1 MLNITRKYPFTLFL
15 LTAAITGCLYF
26 FTASTR
32 LTWANYAN
40 DSGDFLAAILTSGI
54 PHPTGYPTYM
64 FLAGLFQKL
73 PFGSPYFRAILIS
86 LIPAALSAG
95 LMAVLFQKF
104 FTKPQ
109 NKFAAIFA
117 LFTGLVWGLSSFL
130 WTQATIVEVHGL
142 QSLFIL
148 LATWWVIELIET
160 SPPPASWKLALLA
173 LFFGFGLGNH
183 ITLILFLPAIFIA
196 SYAAFRKGTSA
207 GKLALQVVFLLLGA
221 LVYVTIPIRAS
232 QIPPINWG
240 NASNWEGFWWLISGQ
255 AYQNLL
261 LDISFLKILA
271 RISAFAAL
279 LRQQFGVIGIILAI
293 VGIVQFTFHS
303 KFTKPLFIYIFMV
316 FAIFSILYG
325 TDDSITYLL
334 SSFAV
339 FTLWIGLSF
348 SIIQSWT
355 WRKFPVGLAVLAL
368 AAVMFIISIPKTFRN
383 VDVSSKTAPADFAET
398 LLPQLPANAI
408 LATAADL
415 DSFPLGYYH
424 FGLGWR
430 DDLTIFT
437 LPLTQ
442 FRWYQE
448 TLTHTYPAIKFPA
461 PIELFRNGN
470 QNWGEQVSRLNPDR
484 SYCTSQII
492 HAESSRINISCT
504 SGESFGF
511 LIDFNK

>member
-1 MLNITRKYPFTLFL
+1 MQNFTRKYPFTLFFI
-15 LTAAITGCLYF
+15 TAAITGYLYL

-32 LTWANYAN
+32 LTWASYAN

-64 FLAGLFQKL
+64 LLSGLYQKL
-73 PFGSPYFRAILIS
+73 SFGTPYFRAILLS
-86 LIPAALSAG
+86 LLPVALSAG
-95 LMAVLFQKF
+95 LMAILFQKF

-109 NKFAAIFA
+109 NKFAALFS
-117 LFTGLVWGLSSFL
+117 LFTGLVWGFSPFL
-130 WTQATIVEVHGL
+130 WKQATIVEVHGL

-148 LATWWVIELIET
+148 LATWWVLELSEV
-160 SPPPASWKLALLA
+160 PPSSSFWKLAILA

-183 ITLILFLPAIFIA
+183 ITLVLFLPAIIIA

-207 GKLALQVVFLLLGA
+207 GRLCLQIIFLLLGA
-221 LVYVTIPIRAS
+221 LVYVIIPIRAS

-261 LDISFLKILA
+261 LDISFLKILS
-271 RISAFAAL
+271 RISALAAL
-279 LRQQFGVIGIILAI
+279 LRQQFGVVGIILAI
-293 VGIVQFTFHS
+293 VGIVQFTFQS
-303 KFTKPLFIYIFMV
+303 KLTRALFIYIFIV

-339 FTLWIGLSF
+339 FSIWIGLSF
-348 SIIQSWT
+348 PIIQSWT
-355 WRKFPVGLAVLAL
+355 WRKFPIGLAVLSF
-368 AAVMFIISIPKTFRN
+368 AAILFLISIPKTFRN

-408 LATAADL
+408 LATAADP
-415 DSFPLGYYH
+415 DSFPLWYYH

-430 DDLTIFT
+430 EDLTIFT

-448 TLTHTYPAIKFPA
+448 TLIHTYPAIKFPS
-461 PIELFRNGN
+461 PINEFKNGN
-470 QNWGEQVSRLNPDR
+470 QTWGEQVARLNPDHP
-484 SYCTSQII
+484 YCKSQII
-492 HAESSRINISCT
+492 RGESSQIKISC
-504 SGESFGF
+504 SGGESYNF
-511 LIDFNK
+511 LIELNK